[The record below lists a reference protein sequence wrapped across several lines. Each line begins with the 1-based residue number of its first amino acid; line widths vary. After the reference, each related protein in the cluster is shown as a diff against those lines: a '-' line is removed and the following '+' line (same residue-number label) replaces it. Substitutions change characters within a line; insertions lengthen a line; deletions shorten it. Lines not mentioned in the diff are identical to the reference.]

1 MSKVELRKYLFI
13 VFSGERFS
21 SGMIMQNIK
30 SGKLKTS
37 LEMLLDD

>member
-1 MSKVELRKYLFI
+1 MSKVELKKYLFI

-30 SGKLKTS
+30 SGKLK
-37 LEMLLDD
+37 LVLDKVIK